1 MDLNKLTM
9 GQVLGSLPLMRDR
22 LYLGEDGRG
31 HGSRHGPQH
40 DTLVEELWVDR
51 RSSRGGQPYVCMAGH
66 RYLRYGVGAG
76 NVVPAIAPHTHEDQ
90 TCGVDGHWA
99 HEDQTLP
106 SGQLGSVNSI
116 SVGLSQRS
124 SHFESHPKYLIRNQP
139 KSLSFVLARLW

>member
-1 MDLNKLTM
+1 MGLNKLTM

-40 DTLVEELWVDR
+40 DTLVEELWVDG
-51 RSSRGGQPYVCMAGH
+51 RSTLAVQPYV
-66 RYLRYGVGAG
+66 RYGYHLATYGVGVG

-90 TCGVDGHWA
+90 TLGVAGHWA

-106 SGQLGSVNSI
+106 SGQL
-116 SVGLSQRS
+116 
-124 SHFESHPKYLIRNQP
+124 
-139 KSLSFVLARLW
+139 